1 MMRAKSWLLAAGLL
15 LGVASGLAAQEVAGS
30 VVDSRTGRGIEGAR
44 VAVQGAQNE
53 ARTDAAG
60 RFRLTGVS
68 GTSVVLSVTM
78 IGYRPTTHEATV
90 GRTDVRILIVEQAIN
105 LGEIVVTG
113 TAGGA
118 EKRTLGNS
126 VTTVRAADVQEI
138 APAPD
143 ISNLIN
149 SRAPGVVVIPAT
161 GQIGAGPRIKIRGT
175 NSFSLNDQP
184 LIYIDGVRVANDVAT
199 GISVQGFGSGIA
211 SRLNDIDPDVIDRI
225 EIIKGPAASTLYGTE
240 AANGVVQIFTKRG
253 QASEKPKIA
262 ASIRQGTSWFMNP
275 EGRIR
280 EPVNMVNGQLVSWN
294 PVKQEEELYKQ
305 GQVDRPLFTNG
316 FGMGYGLNISGG
328 TGAFRY
334 FAGATYDDDNGI
346 EPSNDQRRFTGNVN
360 LSITPDEKYDIQGSF
375 GFVKSRT
382 NQAFEAGSGGI
393 WFSTIFGDPAIVNT
407 PNRGFLFGPPEYQ
420 WGFRQASQLVNRFT
434 ASITVNHRPTS
445 WLSHRLTVGQDQT
458 DEGTQQLNRY
468 LPPEWIQFNPGI
480 GRLGLKYD
488 QRRTL
493 SYLTFDYNANVNVK
507 LSDKLGSTSTVGAQ
521 YYRRRSDLVWAQGE
535 QFPAPDLETI
545 AATAQTFGFDDYV
558 ENSTVGVFA
567 QQQFAINDK
576 LYLTG
581 AVRIDNNSA
590 FGEDFDFVTYPKV
603 SASYVVAEGQ
613 TGTISALK
621 LRAAYGQ
628 SGQQPE
634 SFAALRS
641 YQPVTGGDGGPAVIP
656 QFVGNPDLA
665 PERSTELEMGFE
677 GGLFDDLLAVDFNF
691 YYQKTRDAILL
702 QPLAPSTG
710 FAGNQFV
717 NIGAIRNVGIELQ
730 LSATPINSRN
740 LTVRGDF
747 NLSHNKNKVLDL
759 GEGVEELGTF
769 GPKVGYPVD
778 AIFRRKAVSAELN
791 SAGQA
796 INVLCD
802 DGNGGTTAA
811 CSSAPGV
818 YLGVWDPTWEGS
830 FSPTV
835 TLWGRLRLYGLVD
848 FKLGNRHFDNNLR
861 ALCQVF
867 LRCDENFNPQNYDP
881 LMIAEL
887 QSNNIMQS
895 WVINDASFA
904 KLREL
909 SASYAFPQHIARYVG
924 GSAATLTL
932 SARNLHTW
940 TNWTGLDPEAYF
952 ATQLFTRLEQD
963 NTPQLASFMAT
974 LNITF

>member
-15 LGVASGLAAQEVAGS
+15 LGVASGLAAQEIAGS
-30 VVDSRTGRGIEGAR
+30 VVNSRTGRGIEGAR

-78 IGYRPTTHEATV
+78 IGFRPITQEATV
-90 GRTDVRILIVEQAIN
+90 GRTDLRILIVEQAIN

-126 VTTVRAADVQEI
+126 VTTVRAADIQEI

-253 QASEKPKIA
+253 QASDKPKIA
-262 ASIRQGTSWFMNP
+262 ASIRQGTSWFSNP

-294 PVKQEEELYKQ
+294 PITQEEDLYKQ
-305 GQVDRPLFTNG
+305 GLVDRPLFTNG
-316 FGMGYGLNISGG
+316 FGMGYGVNVSGG
-328 TGAFRY
+328 TGVFRY

-346 EPSNDQRRFTGNVN
+346 EPTNDQRRFTGNVN
-360 LSITPDEKYDIQGSF
+360 LSITPDEKYDIQASF
-375 GFVKSRT
+375 GFVKSKT

-393 WFSTIFGDPAIVNT
+393 WFSTIFGDPALVNT

-420 WGFRQASQLVNRFT
+420 WGFRQASQLINRFT
-434 ASITVNHRPTS
+434 ASVTLNHRPTS

-468 LPPEWIQFNPGI
+468 LPPEWIQFNPGVA
-480 GRLGLKYD
+480 RLGLKYD

-493 SYLTFDYNANVNVK
+493 SYLTFDYNANVNLK
-507 LSDKLGSTSTVGAQ
+507 LSDKLASTSTIGAQ
-521 YYRRRSDLVWAQGE
+521 YYHRRSDLVWAQGE

-545 AATAQTFGFDDYV
+545 AATAQTFGFDDFV
-558 ENSTVGVFA
+558 SNSTVGVFA

-603 SASYVVAEGQ
+603 SASYVLAEGQ
-613 TGTISALK
+613 SGTISALK

-641 YQPVTGGDGGPAVIP
+641 YTPVTGGDGGPAVIP

-665 PERSTELEMGFE
+665 PERSTELEVGFE

-710 FAGNQFV
+710 FAGSQFV
-717 NIGAIRNVGIELQ
+717 NIGAIKNVGIELQ
-730 LSATPINSRN
+730 LSATPINQRN

-747 NLSHNKNKVLDL
+747 NLSHNKNEVLDL
-759 GEGVEELGTF
+759 GEGITELGTF
-769 GPKVGYPVD
+769 GPKVGFPVD

-802 DGNGGTTAA
+802 DGNGGTTAS
-811 CSSAPGV
+811 CTSAPGV

-909 SASYAFPQHIARYVG
+909 SASYAFPQRIARYVG

-963 NTPQLASFMAT
+963 NTPQLSSFMAT